1 MSLCISST
9 NMTSKQGIK
18 NIIFF
23 IVDNILTTGE
33 FSLVKGVF
41 SVLVCLIENT
51 FAIIAKIT
59 ITISVPKNPCKT
71 LKIFPE
77 VWKECFMIG
86 TVQQQQH

>member
-23 IVDNILTTGE
+23 IVDNIFTAVE
-33 FSLVKGVF
+33 FSLVELE
-41 SVLVCLIENT
+41 SLSLVCLIENI

-59 ITISVPKNPCKT
+59 IIINVPNNPCKT
-71 LKIFPE
+71 LKIL
-77 VWKECFMIG
+77 
-86 TVQQQQH
+86 